1 MSISTNIIR
10 FSPDSRGLVT
20 ALTDENKCNL
30 ISFNEVRT
38 VFYSLGAQEEELPDI
53 EESLNSALNDLD
65 HEYLENCVKENLNI
79 GETLMEKIAELSDC
93 TQPVHVPYE
102 LIVESLRDAPE
113 NVKILCNPELS
124 DSPKEILKRI
134 LNSSYED
141 YGEPYDLAE

>member
-10 FSPDSRGLVT
+10 FSPSSSGLLT
-20 ALTDENKCNL
+20 AFTDENKCNL
-30 ISFNEVRT
+30 ISFHEVRT
-38 VFYSLGAQEEELPDI
+38 VFYQLGAQEDELPDI

-79 GETLMEKIAELSDC
+79 GETLMEKIVELSDC
-93 TQPVHVPYE
+93 TKPVHVPYE

-113 NVKILCNPELS
+113 NVKILCNPAFS